1 MQVITTCAEMAAVC
15 RDVARPLGLVPTM
28 GALHDGHLSLTRRA
42 RADNA
47 TLAVSIFVN
56 PAQFGPS
63 EDFAR
68 YPRTMERDLALL
80 AEQGADLVFAPP
92 PDEIYPAGFD
102 TWVEPGAVAAG
113 MEGAVRPGHFRGV
126 ATVVAKL
133 FTITRP
139 DYAYFGQKD
148 GQQVAV
154 IRKLNADLNLGIN
167 VVTMPTIREPDGLA
181 LSSRNAYLTAE
192 QRAAAPAIYRAL
204 CAAQAQWTAG
214 ERDAG
219 RLRRAALA
227 VLQGEPLVEV
237 VDYVGVVDADT
248 MAAVESVESAAGGGD
263 GDGDGSGRRVM
274 VAVAARWGAV
284 RLIDNVV
291 LGRYD
296 APALS

>member
-1 MQVITTCAEMAAVC
+1 MMQVITTCAEMAAAC
-15 RDVARPLGLVPTM
+15 RDAARPLGLVPTM
-28 GALHDGHLSLTRRA
+28 GALHAGHLSLTRQA

-47 TLAVSIFVN
+47 ALAVSIFVN
-56 PAQFGPS
+56 PAQFGPN

-102 TWVEPGAVAAG
+102 TWVEPGAAAAG

-139 DYAYFGQKD
+139 DNAYFGQKD

-154 IRKLNADLNLGIN
+154 IRKLNADLNLGVN
-167 VVTMPTIREPDGLA
+167 VVTMPTIRESDGLA
-181 LSSRNAYLTAE
+181 LSSRNAYLTPE

-204 CAAQAQWTAG
+204 CAAQAQWAAG

-219 RLRRAALA
+219 RLRGTALA
-227 VLQGEPLVEV
+227 VLQAEPLVEV

-248 MAAVESVESAAGGGD
+248 MAAVERLVESESAAGGGD
-263 GDGDGSGRRVM
+263 GVGSGRRVM
-274 VAVAARWGAV
+274 VAVVARLGAV

-291 LGRYD
+291 LG
-296 APALS
+296 